1 MLLVWVSLVLIWAGG
16 GRHGFSCC
24 FDVDLVLLDFR
35 VEGSSYLWLDLS
47 ELFVSFWLILKAF
60 LLDSGCFG
68 LLCILTLSCH
78 EKKEITSSI
87 VGGSVCCWWRWLYQL
102 DLESERLMFVSH
114 LDYYLFFLCCDPY
127 TILFSVCTS
136 IVWLVCIYLLKLNF
150 LFSTPP
156 PPPKYKTNY
165 FCY

>member
-1 MLLVWVSLVLIWAGG
+1 MLIVFFLWNRSCYILWIAGSLGKMLLVWVSLVLIWAGG

-24 FDVDLVLLDFR
+24 FDVDLVFLDFR

-114 LDYYLFFLCCDPY
+114 LDYWLFVFCFFY
-127 TILFSVCTS
+127 VVILTLFYSPFA
-136 IVWLVCIYLLKLNF
+136 LV
-150 LFSTPP
+150 LFD
-156 PPPKYKTNY
+156 
-165 FCY
+165 